1 VASGER
7 NAELA
12 EQAEHAE
19 KNVLSAIFAVSAFKL
34 PLT

>member
-7 NAELA
+7 NAEHA
-12 EQAEHAE
+12 EDAE